1 MEARVERTEIHPI
14 ALGFDTC
21 YVLRARGTVVLDAG
35 QPNKGCAFA
44 DGLERA
50 GIRPD
55 EVRLI
60 LLTHAHWDH
69 MGSAAEL
76 KEITGAPLAV
86 HAREAAWV
94 RSGEPPLPPGITPW
108 GRAFMAMH
116 RLAMPLIDV
125 PPAEVDIELARF
137 PLDLEEF
144 GVPGTVIHTP
154 GHSPGSVSVVLES
167 GEAFVGDLAMNRL
180 PLTSRP
186 SLSIFGDDPEA
197 LQASWERVLEFGPA
211 RIYPAHGAPFSPEAV
226 VLSGVPAESIEG
238 AEPAGATAG

>member
-1 MEARVERTEIHPI
+1 MKRTEVHPI
-14 ALGFDTC
+14 SLGFDTC
-21 YVLRARGTVVLDAG
+21 YVLRSQGTVVLDAG
-35 QPNKGCAFA
+35 QPNKGRAFT

-50 GIRPD
+50 GVRPD

-86 HAREAAWV
+86 HAREADWV

-108 GRAFMAMH
+108 GRAFMSMH
-116 RLAMPLIDV
+116 RLLMPLIDV
-125 PPAEVDIELARF
+125 PPAEVDLELRDL
-137 PLDLEEF
+137 PLDLKTF

-167 GEAFVGDLAMNRL
+167 DEAFVGDLAMNRL

-197 LQASWERVLEFGPA
+197 LVASWARVLEFRPA
-211 RIYPAHGAPFSPEAV
+211 RIYPAHGAPFRPEAV
-226 VLSGVPAESIEG
+226 VLSGEPESLEG